1 MKDFIKNCCNAVNDK
16 QFYIYCTFGNI
27 MSYVKNVD
35 WGMVLSTFLM
45 LLGIVLDW
53 QKKLKR
59 KREQEEERERE
70 IAERLNI
77 VRKKNEKELE
87 LKIDENE
94 ILKSTIDKLFNKIDE
109 KDNKINELLT
119 FIQNKEFKDVW
130 LHEKRNKAQKQLAD

>member
-16 QFYIYCTFGNI
+16 QFYIYCTLGNI